1 VTTEALTRVDP
12 SQFATWRGSVA
23 ALDTAARAVDGHSS
37 LGDAVW
43 RDLAHPGADSVG
55 FALDG
60 GAYLH
65 LARPDG
71 TGSAWTAG
79 LVRRAEFRNGAV
91 TTILID
97 AAATHVAHH
106 GGGTLTCWILGA
118 TDVDDATFDA
128 AGLRAARTLFEMRA
142 PLPITEAVRWP
153 DGIEVRTFGA
163 PHDAAAWLDVNNR
176 AFGEHPDQGGWS
188 EATLHRRMDEP
199 WFDPTLFLLAFDPVG
214 LAGFNWLKQH
224 PAVDPDPALGEIY
237 VIGVDPRTQ
246 GSGLGRALA
255 VAGLHAVYERGAA
268 TGMLFC
274 AATNTSA
281 LTLYRSLGFSVHR
294 TDRAYENDI
303 LAS

>member
-1 VTTEALTRVDP
+1 VTTGALTRVDP

-23 ALDTAARAVDGHSS
+23 ALDGAARAVDGHGS

-55 FALDG
+55 FALDA

-65 LARPDG
+65 LFRPDPTG
-71 TGSAWTAG
+71 TAWTAG
-79 LVRRAEFRNGAV
+79 LVRLVGFRDRAV

-97 AAATHVAHH
+97 AAVTHVAHH

-128 AGLRAARTLFEMRA
+128 AAFRATRTLLEMRA
-142 PLPITEAVRWP
+142 PLPVPEPVRWP
-153 DGIEVRTFGA
+153 DGITVRTFVA
-163 PHDAAAWLDVNNR
+163 PDDDTAWLALNNR

-188 EATLHRRMDEP
+188 AVTLHRRMDEP
-199 WFDPTLFLLAFDPVG
+199 WFDPTLFLLAFDDVG

-255 VAGLHAVYERGAA
+255 VAGLHAVHERGAA
-268 TGMLFC
+268 AAMLFC
-274 AATNTSA
+274 AANNTNA
-281 LTLYRSLGFSVHR
+281 LMLYRSLGFSVHR
-294 TDRAYENDI
+294 TDRAYETTI
-303 LAS
+303 RAL